1 MQDIDIAIA
10 FTCAALCLLMA
21 TYAYGRRREVPQA
34 QDFCFFLLSISFW
47 MFSYGMAMASR
58 DVYARLIWW
67 RLRSVGFTTM
77 PVSLL
82 VFALRHTMQM
92 QHVSL
97 QIRWLLY
104 GLSVI
109 LIGFVFTNEHHRL
122 VWTTP
127 WKYNGIEGVN
137 GPLYYAMTAY
147 AYLLLAGGLVVLVYA
162 LASSIGA
169 YRQQTALLV
178 LGLLAPMT
186 LNLVYEIFDP
196 DWMDAIPVDTLL
208 IGMLFTSLMFFN
220 ALFRQRLL
228 LILPVAQKLLMDNL
242 RDGVLVTDHTRRLVF
257 SNQAAQHILMRRNGE
272 LLNHDLQSVLLAW
285 GQLLCGDLQP
295 AEGEAHMSAVVNGE
309 RREYTISIT
318 PLRRGRPG
326 ILLGSMIMLYDV
338 TDRKQLERR
347 LERLATIDYLTG
359 MLNRR
364 QFLEQAENELAAAQR
379 NRQPLAILMLDL
391 DHFKRVND
399 LFGHKAGDFALQ
411 AIATAWKFE
420 IRQND
425 YICRYGGE
433 EFAILLPETNL
444 ESALLAAERLR
455 SAVMQLSLT
464 EVSAELRL
472 TVSIGVAVLSD
483 PDNQTIDL
491 VIERADLAL
500 YQSKQN
506 GRNRVSAWENEQLD
520 LFRAAACGYIEDDC
534 CRQHGA
540 SHHILVGNANAH

>member
-1 MQDIDIAIA
+1 
-10 FTCAALCLLMA
+10 
-21 TYAYGRRREVPQA
+21 
-34 QDFCFFLLSISFW
+34 
-47 MFSYGMAMASR
+47 
-58 DVYARLIWW
+58 
-67 RLRSVGFTTM
+67 
-77 PVSLL
+77 
-82 VFALRHTMQM
+82 
-92 QHVSL
+92 
-97 QIRWLLY
+97 
-104 GLSVI
+104 
-109 LIGFVFTNEHHRL
+109 
-122 VWTTP
+122 
-127 WKYNGIEGVN
+127 
-137 GPLYYAMTAY
+137 
-147 AYLLLAGGLVVLVYA
+147 
-162 LASSIGA
+162 
-169 YRQQTALLV
+169 
-178 LGLLAPMT
+178 
-186 LNLVYEIFDP
+186 
-196 DWMDAIPVDTLL
+196 
-208 IGMLFTSLMFFN
+208 
-220 ALFRQRLL
+220 
-228 LILPVAQKLLMDNL
+228 
-242 RDGVLVTDHTRRLVF
+242 
-257 SNQAAQHILMRRNGE
+257 
-272 LLNHDLQSVLLAW
+272 
-285 GQLLCGDLQP
+285 
-295 AEGEAHMSAVVNGE
+295 
-309 RREYTISIT
+309 
-318 PLRRGRPG
+318 
-326 ILLGSMIMLYDV
+326 
-338 TDRKQLERR
+338 
-347 LERLATIDYLTG
+347 
-359 MLNRR
+359 
-364 QFLEQAENELAAAQR
+364 
-379 NRQPLAILMLDL
+379 MLDL